1 MLYPSL
7 LLLASAGAAVAQLPT
22 ACENF
27 ANATELLQA
36 DEGKAYCS
44 SILSF
49 GTATN
54 TVVESTTTQETTTLT
69 TPSEITETETIT
81 QTDTISSGTAT
92 ETAPLFWVTET
103 STITTTQYACPTFF
117 RRGLEA
123 YAVGKTTSAPEPTS
137 APFDYFSDECEDG
150 EDSETSPVESEYH
163 SPVYMTVYPPSAPQ
177 GKVLTLSYPSQSTIS
192 SNAPYTRAHGIAP
205 AAYSGS
211 AIRPSYSHSAAASN
225 AQYSQANDNAPAA
238 YSSIAIDSYSQ
249 SAYVSAQSH
258 ISDNSTMHYSAGVTA
273 SSRIPVP
280 HISSN
285 STTLPTAGPTA
296 SSVIFTTSPIITP
309 APKPSCET
317 APTALRTGFACDAV
331 SAACGCLGLA
341 SATEDVTSTTTLT
354 ETSFVTEAMLITTT
368 TTLTETEFTTVPEAT
383 LTEMPVST
391 TTETATATASVCP
404 CSGSTST
411 LCGATP
417 DTCKDLQSDVN
428 NCGSC
433 GNTCGDGQTCSAGQ
447 CKTPAIPV
455 SPGCAAATCRT
466 FVSCGNN
473 NNCICATTPGNS
485 GVCIYGSTPC
495 SNPTCSE
502 NADCASGQVCA
513 INTCCGHG
521 ICVFPA
527 NACPNSNSPTK
538 MFRRKTWD
546 GNTAGG
552 GM

>member
-1 MLYPSL
+1 MLYPYL

-44 SILSF
+44 SILSI
-49 GTATN
+49 GTSTN

-69 TPSEITETETIT
+69 TTSEITETETIT
-81 QTDTISSGTAT
+81 QTDTVSSGTVT
-92 ETAPLFWVTET
+92 ETAPLFWITET
-103 STITTTQYACPTFF
+103 STTTTTQYACPTFF

-123 YAVGKTTSAPEPTS
+123 YAVAKTTGAPEPTS
-137 APFDYFSDECEDG
+137 APINYFSDECEDD
-150 EDSETSPVESEYH
+150 EDLETSLAESEYH
-163 SPVYMTVYPPSAPQ
+163 SAKYMTVYPPSAPQ
-177 GKVLTLSYPSQSTIS
+177 GKVLTLSYASQSTVP
-192 SNAPYTRAHGIAP
+192 SNAQYTQAYGNAP
-205 AAYSGS
+205 AGYSGS
-211 AIRPSYSHSAAASN
+211 AIGSSYSYSAAASN
-225 AQYSQANDNAPAA
+225 AQYPQAYGNAPAA
-238 YSSIAIDSYSQ
+238 YSSITIDSYSQ
-249 SAYVSAQSH
+249 SAYVSAQPH
-258 ISDNSTMHYSAGVTA
+258 ISGNSTFHYSAGVTA
-273 SSRIPVP
+273 SSRISVP
-280 HISSN
+280 HVSSN

-309 APKPSCET
+309 APKLSCET

-383 LTEMPVST
+383 LTESPVST

-404 CSGSTST
+404 CSGTTST

-417 DTCKDLQSDVN
+417 DTCKDLQSDVK
-428 NCGSC
+428 NCGTC

-447 CKTPAIPV
+447 CKTPAVPV
-455 SPGCAAATCRT
+455 SPGCAAANCRT

-473 NNCICATTPGNS
+473 NSCVCATTPGNS

-502 NADCASGQVCA
+502 NADCASGAVCA
-513 INTCCGHG
+513 INTCCGYG

-527 NACPNSNSPTK
+527 NACPNSNSPAK

-546 GNTAGG
+546 GKTAGG

>member
-1 MLYPSL
+1 MLHPSL

-44 SILSF
+44 SILSL
-49 GTATN
+49 GTFTN
-54 TVVESTTTQETTTLT
+54 TVVESTTTQEITTLT
-69 TPSEITETETIT
+69 TQSEITETETIT
-81 QTDTISSGTAT
+81 QTDTVSSGTAT

-103 STITTTQYACPTFF
+103 STTTTTQYACPTFF

-137 APFDYFSDECEDG
+137 APVNYFSDECEDD
-150 EDSETSPVESEYH
+150 EDSETSPTESEYH
-163 SPVYMTVYPPSAPQ
+163 SPKYMTVYPPSAPQ
-177 GKVLTLSYPSQSTIS
+177 GKVLTLSYASQSTIP
-192 SNAPYTRAHGIAP
+192 SNAQYTQAYGNAP
-205 AAYSGS
+205 AAYSSIAIGS
-211 AIRPSYSHSAAASN
+211 FYSHSAPASN
-225 AQYSQANDNAPAA
+225 QAYGNAPAA

-249 SAYVSAQSH
+249 SAYANVQPHVSS
-258 ISDNSTMHYSAGVTA
+258 NSTFHYSAGVTA
-273 SSRIPVP
+273 SSRVPVP

-285 STTLPTAGPTA
+285 STILPTAGPTA

-383 LTEMPVST
+383 LTESPSST
-391 TTETATATASVCP
+391 TTATATATAFVCP

-417 DTCKDLQSDVN
+417 DTCKDLQSDVS

-447 CKTPAIPV
+447 CKTPVAPV
-455 SPGCAAATCRT
+455 VAKCAASRCGA
-466 FVSCGNN
+466 FVSCGANSQCACVATAESTGA
-473 NNCICATTPGNS
+473 CI
-485 GVCIYGSTPC
+485 VGSTPC
-495 SNPTCSE
+495 GKKCSSSSDCD
-502 NADCASGQVCA
+502 ADQFCA
-513 INTCCGHG
+513 INTCCPGPQG
-521 ICVFPA
+521 SCIKKQNVCA
-527 NACPNSNSPTK
+527 NEGATSR
-538 MFRRKTWD
+538 MFRRRTWD
-546 GNTAGG
+546 GETVAG
-552 GM
+552 M